1 MDNAITLGRNIRVPE
16 YPARSETLQSMPAW
30 LDTRADT
37 ELQTRA
43 NFLRSLRALGVYS
56 RVLGGVRLRA
66 YQDAAGEAIARSV
79 LEKRGLSIVVMFPRQ
94 SGKNM
99 LQAQLEVYLLTRFA
113 RSGAEMVKFSPT
125 YQPQSLNA
133 MRRPNCKQPSGR
145 RAPC

>member
-1 MDNAITLGRNIRVPE
+1 MDSALALGTCLHIPD
-16 YPARSETLQSMPAW
+16 SSL
-30 LDTRADT
+30 RADSCRRT
-37 ELQTRA
+37 PDLPEAQSAWPLQTRA
-43 NFLRSLRALGVYS
+43 NFLRSLRTLGVYS

-113 RSGAEMVKFSPT
+113 RIGAEMVKFSPT

-133 MRRPNCKQPSGR
+133 MRDRKSVV
-145 RAPC
+145 